1 MSLKDQAGFVKEALS
16 GDEKILESA
25 FKLEK
30 LYKKHK
36 FKLWAAVIALVL
48 FFGGRAGMAL
58 YQNSQ
63 LHQANDALLTLQ
75 KQPDNAE
82 ARKMLQDKN
91 PKLYVL
97 FTYMEAVKK
106 QDSSALQAL
115 GANGSDTLIA
125 DLGKYHAAVLESK
138 VVDSVYYQELSLV
151 EEAFEALKNGKK
163 EIAKQ
168 KLSLVAENSPVAS
181 IARLLRHYTIET
193 K

>member
-36 FKLWAAVIALVL
+36 LKLWSAVVLLVL
-48 FFGGRAGMAL
+48 FFGARAGMQA
-58 YQNSQ
+58 YRNAT
-63 LHQANDALLTLQ
+63 LHSANEALLTLQ
-75 KQPDNAE
+75 KNPNDTTALATLKE
-82 ARKMLQDKN
+82 KN
-91 PKLYVL
+91 TKLYEL
-97 FTYMEAVKK
+97 FSYMQAVKSK
-106 QDSSALQAL
+106 DAAALKKLHTSSDEIL
-115 GANGSDTLIA
+115 A
-125 DLGKYHAAVLESK
+125 DISTYHAALLESK
-138 VVDSVYYQELSLV
+138 VSDSKYYQELALV

-168 KLSLVAENSPVAS
+168 KLSLVGENSPVSS
-181 IARLLRHYTIET
+181 IARLLKHYTIEV